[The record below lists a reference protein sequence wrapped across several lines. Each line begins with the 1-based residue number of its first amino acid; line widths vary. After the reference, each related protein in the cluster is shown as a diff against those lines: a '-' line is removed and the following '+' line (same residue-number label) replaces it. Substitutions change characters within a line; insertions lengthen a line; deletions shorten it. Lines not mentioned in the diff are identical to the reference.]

1 MPQDDV
7 KIIANLS
14 NWTSRDVGRMVGAA
28 GFEPATCCTQNSRAT
43 RLRHTPPVAAWDTS
57 FVRSQQPSAQQPP
70 APATACHDNPMSAGA
85 SSRRQTALH
94 HVPLPKIE
102 PVT

>member
-28 GFEPATCCTQNSRAT
+28 GFEPATT
-43 RLRHTPPVAAWDTS
+43 L
-57 FVRSQQPSAQQPP
+57 
-70 APATACHDNPMSAGA
+70 
-85 SSRRQTALH
+85 
-94 HVPLPKIE
+94 
-102 PVT
+102 